1 MTMAE
6 AANGRSKRHQ
16 TPLPKE
22 EDWFLGRLDLP
33 EMDIA

>member
-6 AANGRSKRHQ
+6 QVKGRKKHW
-16 TPLPKE
+16 TPLPKQ

-33 EMDIA
+33 EMDIG